1 MSSARMKITFG
12 GRGGEDGL
20 SFVVAAAAAAVAEVS
35 IVQTTKMDS
44 HLDTDISQHLTIQ
57 STTAEETTYC
67 LPYHY
72 TIT

>member
-1 MSSARMKITFG
+1 MKITFG

-20 SFVVAAAAAAVAEVS
+20 SFVVAAAAVAEVS

>member
-20 SFVVAAAAAAVAEVS
+20 SFVVAAAAAAAEVS

-44 HLDTDISQHLTIQ
+44 HLDTDILQHLTIQ

>member
-12 GRGGEDGL
+12 GRGCEDGL